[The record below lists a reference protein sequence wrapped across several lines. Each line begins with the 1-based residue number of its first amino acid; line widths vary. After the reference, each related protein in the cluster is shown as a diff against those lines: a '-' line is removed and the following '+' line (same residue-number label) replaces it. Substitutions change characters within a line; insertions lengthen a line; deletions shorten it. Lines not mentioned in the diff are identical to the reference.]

1 MWENTD
7 QKIFKYG
14 RSSRSADS
22 VYFQVNIFDLK
33 NILQGQKAN
42 FEIKKSKRKTKRNS
56 KKKKWQ
62 ICFLEFD
69 ILFIYFKGQNS
80 HISELHMLHLC
91 VIFK

>member
-42 FEIKKSKRKTKRNS
+42 FEKRKAKRKRKEIARKRNGKYVSLNLIYSSYIS
-56 KKKKWQ
+56 KDK
-62 ICFLEFD
+62 IHTFPNYMF
-69 ILFIYFKGQNS
+69 FTF
-80 HISELHMLHLC
+80 
-91 VIFK
+91 V

>member
-42 FEIKKSKRKTKRNS
+42 FEIKENE
-56 KKKKWQ
+56 KK
-62 ICFLEFD
+62 
-69 ILFIYFKGQNS
+69 
-80 HISELHMLHLC
+80 
-91 VIFK
+91 